1 MGLEM
6 HVWTRGRKGAKC
18 SAFVSLVATLA
29 IAAVALAANASVAM
43 ALSPAV
49 TTQPATSVAETTAT
63 LNGKVNPNGLET
75 KIHFEYGTTTSYGS
89 KTAEV
94 SVGSGTTTLEK
105 AQGLSGLKANT
116 LYHFRIV
123 ASNADGSSQ
132 GIDRTFTTGGP
143 PEVSNSGIEF
153 HASGEG
159 ATLKASVD
167 PNGHSTTYQFEY
179 GTKSG
184 VYTNTTPIESAGSGT
199 TPKAVSYT
207 VTGLTPGTWY
217 YWRVTAS
224 YSGGKV
230 SASESIFLSS
240 KAPGIEY
247 LAPSEVSAEAAT
259 LRANLETRGNSTKY
273 FFEYGTT
280 TSYGTKVPAVA
291 KETKPGEMTVLASEA
306 VSGMKSGTLYHYRV
320 VDESLA
326 GTHTGADRTL
336 ITKPSATLKLN
347 SSGETLK
354 FGAPLKVASSNF
366 TFSNGSPTRICGET
380 EFSGEVTQNPGA
392 VQGVSAARMQT
403 SGGGCSGS
411 GLTVKYTVP
420 TSGLAVTYSSNGF
433 FGTIRV
439 SKFALGATVYF
450 GSVKIA
456 DCKYNLELTGGYE
469 LKAPLEAVAL
479 AGETEPVFAPEN
491 CPGTEWAEGTFA
503 VTSGGP
509 FAFVKVE

>member
-6 HVWTRGRKGAKC
+6 HVRRGSRRRTRWRT
-18 SAFVSLVATLA
+18 LVPL
-29 IAAVALAANASVAM
+29 IAAMAVAVVVANASVAL
-43 ALSPAV
+43 ALSPGVA
-49 TTQPATSVAETTAT
+49 TQPATSVGETTAT

-75 KIHFEYGTTTSYGS
+75 KIYFEYGTTTSYGS

-94 SVGSGTTTLEK
+94 NVGSGTTTLEK
-105 AQGLSGLKANT
+105 AQGVSGLKPNT

-132 GIDRTFTTGGP
+132 GIGRTFTTGGP
-143 PEVSNSGIEF
+143 PEVTNSGIEF

-184 VYTNTTPIESAGSGT
+184 VYTNTTPIESAGNGT

-207 VTGLTPGTWY
+207 ITGLTPGNWY

-230 SASESIFLSS
+230 NASESSFLSS

-247 LAPSEVSAEAAT
+247 LAPTEVSAEAAT

-280 TSYGTKVPAVA
+280 TSYGTKVPALP

-306 VSGMKSGTLYHYRV
+306 VSGLKSGTLYHYRV
-320 VDESLA
+320 VAESLA
-326 GTHTGADRTL
+326 GTHTGTDRTL

-354 FGAPLKVASSNF
+354 FGAPLKVASSDF
-366 TFSNGSPTRICGET
+366 TFDNGNTTRTCFET

-403 SGGGCSGS
+403 GGGGCAWS

-420 TSGLAVTYSSNGF
+420 TSGLAIAYSNNGL
-433 FGTIRV
+433 FGTMRV
-439 SKFALGATVYF
+439 SKFALAAAVYF
-450 GSVKIA
+450 GAIKVA
-456 DCKYNLELTGGYE
+456 DCKYDLELTGGYE
-469 LKAPLEAVAL
+469 LKAPLAGVTL
-479 AGETEPVFAPEN
+479 TGETEPVSAPEN
-491 CPGTEWAEGTFA
+491 CPGAEWAEGTFA
-503 VTSGGP
+503 VTSGGSL
-509 FAFVKVE
+509 AFVKVE